1 MLLRENKL
9 IPLLYGILVIT
20 TTIQLITTTEDGG
33 AHLSTTEFELLNLG
47 DVGNTTEFEGTTP
60 MGMIEE
66 NSNSCNDNK
75 ITCLSKLRLELL
87 EEAVIRLSITEIDE
101 ENFDFLWDYLRKVNP
116 AEEQPLEKIIK
127 QSLQKHFSQAFNT
140 STSQLNSCF
149 ENNFV
154 KLLKFVSQSSNR
166 NWKLTG
172 YLTLFSEITSNTT
185 TNQTLSFYLN
195 LHHYIRQDESTNQ
208 DVHFRVLLSDI
219 ESLIEGFIQSPQD
232 WFSNSDFH
240 CGRPLI
246 HFEYFI
252 NRICSDYSHKILQL
266 WNVVWKEN
274 SLEVLGQFIS
284 GLEKNNRMNY
294 TLLAI
299 PLIKDKLYSEIDEP
313 SQYNKICYLRSQLH
327 TKLETL
333 PRNGTL
339 RKLLLEDKFYIKNA
353 YDQQYL
359 NIKTRD
365 RHDRSDYRFITSSY
379 RNFTWTFRVSQDPK
393 IPKNIVR
400 IINKAEDRKLAVAK
414 CEVHNE
420 FYVKAFYVDSSY
432 EVEDSNWLTE
442 IMENENLRIQSQKN
456 EEYLRLGRKN
466 VVTIS
471 EINEFETSKFEWI
484 LESDQLED
492 RFDKGY
498 DCRSISFRRTWRF
511 HT

>member
-1 MLLRENKL
+1 MLLRENKM
-9 IPLLYGILVIT
+9 IPLLYRILVIT

-60 MGMIEE
+60 MSMIED

-116 AEEQPLEKIIK
+116 GDEQPMEKIIK
-127 QSLQKHFSQAFNT
+127 RSLQKHFSQAFNT

-166 NWKLTG
+166 KWKLTG
-172 YLTLFSEITSNTT
+172 YLTLFGEITSNTT
-185 TNQTLSFYLN
+185 INQTLSLYLN
-195 LHHYIRQDESTNQ
+195 LHHYIRQDESTNT
-208 DVHFRVLLSDI
+208 DVYFRVLLSDI
-219 ESLIEGFIQSPQD
+219 ESIIERFIQSPQD

-299 PLIKDKLYSEIDEP
+299 PHIKDKLYSEIDEP

-327 TKLETL
+327 TKLQTL
-333 PRNGTL
+333 PKNGTL
-339 RKLLLEDKFYIKNA
+339 RKLLSQDKFYIKNA

-359 NIKTRD
+359 QTKSSRYDSDRRDPFLITR
-365 RHDRSDYRFITSSY
+365 SY
-379 RNFTWTFRVSQDPK
+379 RNFTWTLKVLLYSK
-393 IPKNIVR
+393 IPKNMVQILD
-400 IINKAEDRKLAVAK
+400 EDDRKKLAVAK

-420 FYVKAFYVDSSY
+420 LYVKFDYIRSDY
-432 EVEDSNWLTE
+432 RFEDSYWLTE
-442 IMENENLRIQSQKN
+442 IVENDNIRIQNQGS

-466 VVTIS
+466 FVTIS
-471 EINEFETSKFEWI
+471 ELNEFETSKFEWI

-492 RFDKGY
+492 VFDKGY
-498 DCRSISFRRTWRF
+498 DCRNISFR